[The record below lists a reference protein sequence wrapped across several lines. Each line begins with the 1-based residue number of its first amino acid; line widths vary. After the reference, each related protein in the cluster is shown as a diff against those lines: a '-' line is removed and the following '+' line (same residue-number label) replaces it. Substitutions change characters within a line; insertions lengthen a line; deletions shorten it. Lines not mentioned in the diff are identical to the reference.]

1 MMKDNR
7 RPGTISGKEIEA
19 CRGGNLRRWFR
30 KNLFNLVLIAAALL
44 LFFSPDAKAW
54 VLQRLMSTGLFD
66 AHIEKMT
73 DTAQNTGDT
82 ISREMRTGQTLSPL
96 ADFTFID
103 ESGKVLKIS
112 DFKGKVV
119 FINFWATWC
128 PPCIAELPSIQQLH
142 DEFNDHPEVVFVL
155 LNEDDVRHFTAGK
168 VSAFMKKHHYSV
180 PVYRLHSNV
189 DIHFYAG
196 SLPTT
201 IVLDKQGRVRYRKEG
216 FADYGSERF
225 SRDIKALLREH

>member
-1 MMKDNR
+1 MMRDNR
-7 RPGTISGKEIEA
+7 HPAMRSGKPKKE
-19 CRGGNLRRWFR
+19 CQGGNLRRWFR

-44 LFFSPDAKAW
+44 LFFSPNAKAW

-73 DTAQNTGDT
+73 GSTQNTGHPM
-82 ISREMRTGQTLSPL
+82 STGQTLSPL
-96 ADFTFID
+96 TDFTFIN
-103 ESGKVLKIS
+103 ERGKILRIS

-142 DEFNDHPEVVFVL
+142 DEFIDHPEVAFVL
-155 LNEDDVRHFTAGK
+155 LNEDDVQNFTAGT

-189 DIHFYAG
+189 DINFYAG

-225 SRDIKALLREH
+225 SRDIKTLLREH